1 MHKILGQ
8 VDILGSPIV
17 LGSSIIAGL
26 SSFFKEPA
34 KARTPKQFA
43 RGIGKGS
50 LALVKFSA
58 FGFLEAIGQ
67 VRQPY
72 PPQGYLE
79 PIWACQCSDL
89 YAARELTAFPDDTTV
104 FHLQQHEL
112 HS

>member
-1 MHKILGQ
+1 MWRTRLQALHEVHKILGQ

-17 LGSSIIAGL
+17 LGSSIIAGV
-26 SSFFKEPA
+26 STFFKEPA

-67 VRQPY
+67 VRQPC
-72 PPQGYLE
+72 PP
-79 PIWACQCSDL
+79 
-89 YAARELTAFPDDTTV
+89 
-104 FHLQQHEL
+104 
-112 HS
+112 